1 MTEVLSAP
9 GDGASYF
16 SSSPIHRSPRPSSP
30 QIPPLNTSR
39 RHLKSAVPKV
49 SYDHSEYGSELNTS
63 APSSAPSSPQL
74 VHSVFSRAASYTS
87 TPASTLSLDYN
98 PYGETQQDIQFP
110 SYEKSEPLY
119 QVDEVRE
126 AQPTTQKEPPPEGS
140 AVNEDEP
147 SDPPRRGLD
156 DQDIEAEPE
165 RHVDYLAHDWR
176 LEDIWA
182 SWRYVVA
189 RRRVFSNSIRLE
201 NAAWRTW
208 GKVHNRLRT
217 VTPESLNW

>member
-1 MTEVLSAP
+1 MGKELPQEASAAN
-9 GDGASYF
+9 G
-16 SSSPIHRSPRPSSP
+16 
-30 QIPPLNTSR
+30 
-39 RHLKSAVPKV
+39 
-49 SYDHSEYGSELNTS
+49 
-63 APSSAPSSPQL
+63 
-74 VHSVFSRAASYTS
+74 
-87 TPASTLSLDYN
+87 
-98 PYGETQQDIQFP
+98 
-110 SYEKSEPLY
+110 
-119 QVDEVRE
+119 
-126 AQPTTQKEPPPEGS
+126 
-140 AVNEDEP
+140 DEP
-147 SDPPRRGLD
+147 SDLPRRGLD

-189 RRRVFSNSIRLE
+189 RRRVYSNSIRLE